1 MQAYLKQ
8 RGNIKSS
15 IIVLIYLPTTVKH
28 PIIGLNLKLMIQWN
42 LLFIDLVRFIKPCKQ
57 TEM

>member
-8 RGNIKSS
+8 RRNIKSS

-28 PIIGLNLKLMIQWN
+28 PILG
-42 LLFIDLVRFIKPCKQ
+42 
-57 TEM
+57 